1 MACSDFELAI
11 EKHLANSSSEGKDIK
26 LGRYRFNLGVTYRRI
41 GKLEKSI
48 EQLKRANEMQSK
60 KAAY

>member
-11 EKHLANSSSEGKDIK
+11 EKHLANNSSEGKDIK

-41 GKLEKSI
+41 GKLE
-48 EQLKRANEMQSK
+48 
-60 KAAY
+60 